1 MYELMCLRHLKPS
14 NAIRYCVYYGKDKT
28 KFLKELEQ
36 YSLVITTY
44 SVVRLDWKTKMAQPE
59 NSLTLHSV
67 NWGRVVLDEGAYI
80 LSILSLDVLMELAH
94 IIREPSKS
102 FAKSVCA
109 LQAEC
114 RWAVTGTPIQNRL
127 MDLFSLFK
135 FLQCFPFDDLKTFNA
150 HVAQRWKEKSD
161 PNCVAKLKTL
171 VNCLSLRR
179 PKTTIELPPRR
190 DETTYLNFSDQE
202 MEYYNRVK
210 STVLHTISSVNDTT
224 SSARFINAL
233 QWVNELRLICNHGT
247 TNQKAV
253 RELEG
258 LKVTRPGWSE
268 EEAQK
273 RFDQLDLV
281 GLAKCSNP
289 ECNQDLSSALSSET
303 DREHDDEPRFE
314 ESLELLC
321 STCFQNRSGRAG
333 KFFKVCN
340 HQPRRPVK
348 AVALAVPN
356 TSSYAEEKIPLR
368 GLLGPGRE
376 GNIPSKIQRLVQD
389 LSETAD
395 DIKRFAL
402 HHLKS
407 LKD

>member
-1 MYELMCLRHLKPS
+1 
-14 NAIRYCVYYGKDKT
+14 
-28 KFLKELEQ
+28 
-36 YSLVITTY
+36 
-44 SVVRLDWKTKMAQPE
+44 
-59 NSLTLHSV
+59 
-67 NWGRVVLDEGAYI
+67 
-80 LSILSLDVLMELAH
+80 MEPAH

-150 HVAQRWKEKSD
+150 HVTQKWKSKSD
-161 PNCVAKLKTL
+161 PNSVAKLKTL

-190 DETTYLNFSDQE
+190 DVTTHLDFSEQE
-202 MEYYNRVK
+202 QQYYQYVK
-210 STVLHTISSVNDTT
+210 SKTLHTINSVNNASD
-224 SSARFINAL
+224 SARFINAL
-233 QWVNELRLICNHGT
+233 QWVNQLRLICNHGI

-253 RELEG
+253 EEFDG
-258 LKVTRPGWSE
+258 LPVSRPGWSG

-273 RFDQLDLV
+273 RFDQLDNV

-289 ECNQDLSSALSSET
+289 ECNRDLSSALSSET
-303 DREHDDEPRFE
+303 DTEHADEPRFE

-321 STCFQNRSGRAG
+321 SSCFQNRSGRAG

-340 HQPRRPVK
+340 HLPRSLVN
-348 AVALAVPN
+348 AVALALPE
-356 TSSYAEEKIPLR
+356 TSSYAERILPAR
-368 GLLGPGRE
+368 GYLSPGKE
-376 GNIPSKIQRLVQD
+376 GNIPSKIRELVRD
-389 LSETAD
+389 LSETPD
-395 DIKRFAL
+395 DIKRL
-402 HHLKS
+402 TLRHPWLLKY
-407 LKD
+407 